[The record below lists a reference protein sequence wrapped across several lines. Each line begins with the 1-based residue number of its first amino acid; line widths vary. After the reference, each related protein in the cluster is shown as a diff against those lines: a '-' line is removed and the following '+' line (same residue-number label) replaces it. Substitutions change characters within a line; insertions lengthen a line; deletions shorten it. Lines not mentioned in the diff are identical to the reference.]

1 MSNIQD
7 SLIKLF
13 EEHRVIFWHDE
24 KEELKDKF
32 EELALGAIHKL
43 PIHNNE
49 FFIKHKISREDPE
62 GKYLLYRTGKKPD
75 YTDNWL
81 LDLELAHYE
90 FHTNQE
96 ATFLQELGL
105 EYYFKELVTE
115 HIEFFKNKERRQ
127 KLKALLG
134 KDDAH
139 NDIRYKMLAVLFNTP
154 NISLASFIQAHAS
167 AFNDGNDK
175 PERELERYKLDKFY
189 WNLIGTSYKYFSE
202 QPTIYDFLL
211 EVFSNVF
218 SLTKSS
224 GLTKDAGVLLS
235 VWKDTISY
243 QEAFQQLSKKIEV
256 DLRVKQLLA
265 DARLE
270 DILDHD
276 LFKLID
282 YRVLSELIEM
292 TVNERVSNE
301 KVNGLIKKRENKY
314 WYAHFKDFYSAI
326 AHAIELISLTRKWAK
341 VPLPSIEEGAKMYSQ
356 QLYLVDYHYRKFIWH
371 YRNKNQDKF
380 LQALFEK
387 VEKVYSNDWLL
398 TINNHWQALLDGADA
413 WPLVPRV
420 SQSRFFKDHV
430 EPVLNKGQR
439 LFVIISDALRF
450 ECGYEYIQKVKGENR
465 YDGELEYM
473 LTGLP
478 SYTQLGMAALLP
490 HKTLS
495 LTEGSD
501 KVMLDEIPAQ
511 GLQGRNKILSGYGDY
526 KAVGIQAEDFMKMN
540 SSSEGRAF
548 VKQYDCIYIFHNQ
561 IDKTGDDKTTED
573 KVFEAVDRELSY
585 LLDIIKRVAN
595 MNGTNMIITADHG
608 FIYQHTPI
616 DESDFADIRVEGE
629 VWKENRRFIIGKD
642 LKGNASAK
650 HFTGKELNLAG
661 DFDVLIPK
669 SINRHR
675 IRGAGSRFVHGGAS
689 LQEVVVPLIKVTKK
703 RQDTIKQVG
712 VDVIQQS
719 NKITTNILSV
729 SFIQT
734 ELVTDSI
741 QPRTIRAAIYAND
754 DEILSD
760 QFNYIFDID
769 EGSERV
775 REVKHRFQL
784 SGKASGQY
792 KNQTVRLVLEE
803 PVQGSSKW
811 GLYREFSY
819 TLNISFTNDFDD
831 FS

>member
-1 MSNIQD
+1 MSNIKD
-7 SLIKLF
+7 SLLKLF

-24 KEELKDKF
+24 KEELKDKY
-32 EELALGAIHKL
+32 EELELGPIHKCR
-43 PIHNNE
+43 IQNNE
-49 FFIKHKISREDPE
+49 FFLKYTITKEDKE

-75 YTDNWL
+75 YPDNWL

-96 ATFLQELGL
+96 ATFLQEMGL
-105 EYYFKELVTE
+105 EYHFKELVTE

-134 KDDAH
+134 KEDAH
-139 NDIRYKMLAVLFNTP
+139 HDIRYKMLAVLFNTP
-154 NISLASFIQAHAS
+154 SISLAGFIQAHAS
-167 AFNDGNDK
+167 AFNDGNDR
-175 PERELERYKLDKFY
+175 PERELERYQLGNFY
-189 WNLIGTSYKYFSE
+189 WGLIETSYKYFSE
-202 QPTIYDFLL
+202 KPSIYDFLL

-224 GLTKDAGVLLS
+224 GLTKDAGLLLS

-243 QEAFQQLSKKIEV
+243 QEAFQQLSARIEEDLKIKSHL
-256 DLRVKQLLA
+256 D

-276 LFKLID
+276 LFKIID
-282 YRVLSELIEM
+282 YRIIHDLIEM
-292 TVNERVSNE
+292 TVAESLSNE
-301 KVNGLIKKRENKY
+301 KASQLIKKRENKY
-314 WYAHFKDFYSAI
+314 WYAHFKDYYAAI
-326 AHAIELISLTRKWAK
+326 SHAIELISLTRKWSE
-341 VPLPSIEEGAKMYSQ
+341 VSLPSIQEGAKIYSQ
-356 QLYLVDYHYRKFIWH
+356 NLFLVDYHYRKFIWH
-371 YRNKNQDKF
+371 YRNES
-380 LQALFEK
+380 QARALEPLFEK

-398 TINNHWQALLDGADA
+398 TLNNNWQGLIDSAQS
-413 WPLVPRV
+413 WPLEPRI

-430 EPVLNKGQR
+430 APVLNKGQR
-439 LFVIISDALRF
+439 LFVIVSDALRF
-450 ECGYEYIQKVKGENR
+450 ECGYEYIQKVKSENR
-465 YDGELEYM
+465 YDGELQYM
-473 LTGLP
+473 VTGLP

-490 HKTLS
+490 HKAMS
-495 LTEGSD
+495 LDGSD
-501 KVMLDEIPAQ
+501 KVLLDGIPAQ
-511 GLQGRNKILSGYGDY
+511 GLQGRNKILSAYGEY
-526 KAVGIQAEDFMKMN
+526 KATGIQAEDFMKMN
-540 SSSEGRAF
+540 SSTEGRAF
-548 VKQYDCIYIFHNQ
+548 VKQHDVIYIFHNQ

-573 KVFEAVDRELSY
+573 KVFEAVDRELSF
-585 LLDIIKRVAN
+585 LVEVIKRVAN

-616 DESDFADIRVEGE
+616 DESDFADVQVSGDI
-629 VWKENRRFIIGKD
+629 WKENRRFIIGKD
-642 LKGNASAK
+642 LKGNASSK
-650 HFTGKELNLAG
+650 HFKAKELNLEG

-703 RQDTIKQVG
+703 RQNTLRQVG
-712 VDVIQQS
+712 VDVIQQN

-729 SFIQT
+729 SFLQT
-734 ELVTDSI
+734 ELVSDTI
-741 QPRTIRAAIYAND
+741 QPRTIRAAIYAQD
-754 DEILSD
+754 GEMLSD
-760 QFNYIFDID
+760 QFNFIFDID
-769 EGSERV
+769 EGSERL

-784 SGKASGQY
+784 SSKASGQY

-803 PVQGSSKW
+803 PVEGTSKW
-811 GLYREFSY
+811 REFAEYTY